1 MINKVISF
9 FDHSMLCAMGF
20 FCIGHIFGWYANNS
34 QFVWDFWKDKP
45 FLSNFIFGVPAGMMF
60 WYGTR
65 FVMQTTPELW
75 TARFTAAVISY
86 SVFPLM
92 TWFYLGESMFT
103 IKTMLC
109 VFLALLILMVQIF
122 F

>member
-1 MINKVISF
+1 MWEKLTGF
-9 FDHSMLCAMGF
+9 FDGSMLWAMAL
-20 FCIGHIFGWYANNS
+20 FCVGHVFGWYANNS
-34 QFVWDFWKDKP
+34 QFVWEFWKDKP
-45 FLSNFIFGVPAGMMF
+45 FLANLLFGVPAGMMF

-65 FVMQTTPELW
+65 YVMQSTPELW

-86 SVFPLM
+86 SVFTLM

-109 VFLALLILMVQIF
+109 VCLALMILIVQILF
-122 F
+122 